1 MRHPMLPLFL
11 ACLSLLGRAAERPNI
26 LFILT
31 DDQGYGDVSAHGNPI
46 LKTPNLDKLRGE
58 SVRFT
63 DFQVSPTCAP
73 TRSALLTG
81 RHEFKNG
88 VTHTILERERM
99 ALGAA
104 TLTEQLQ
111 KAGYRTGIF
120 GKWHLG
126 DEAEYQPNKRG
137 FDEVFIH
144 GAGGIGQSYPGSC
157 GDVPGNS
164 YYGPTILHNGK
175 FVKTSGYC
183 TDEFFAQATRW
194 IEGEAAAKRPFYAY
208 IATNAPHGPYHARP
222 EDAALYEGKG
232 LGKDTEN
239 FFGMLHNIDQNVGK
253 ILAKLEALGIA
264 KDTLVV
270 FMNDNGGTAG
280 VKVFN
285 AGMRAAKGSP
295 YMGGIRAISFWRLP
309 GRFQPMDVKALA
321 AHVDFAPTILELT
334 GASATAT
341 MKSQLEGR
349 SLLPLLQAKVGE
361 NIAWPDR
368 TLFTHVGRWGNML
381 KGVDPEV
388 GKYAQTSV
396 RTVRWHLV
404 SSAPIPQPGQKAG
417 GKKGKNPK
425 NAPAA
430 VSAPQSPAGIKPAQA
445 NWQLF
450 DLSVDYG
457 ETTDVAA
464 QHPEVV
470 SDLIAKHD
478 AWWKECRPLMVNE
491 NVAGPSENPFKV
503 MYREQMGK

>member
-1 MRHPMLPLFL
+1 MRYLAYLLLPFVIH
-11 ACLSLLGRAAERPNI
+11 AADRPNI

-46 LKTPNLDKLRGE
+46 LKTPNLDKLRSE

-88 VTHTILERERM
+88 ITHTILERERL

-104 TLTEQLQ
+104 TLPEQLRQ
-111 KAGYRTGIF
+111 AGYRTGIF

-137 FDEVFIH
+137 FDEVYIH

-157 GDVPGNS
+157 GDVPKNS
-164 YYGPTILHNGK
+164 YYGPTLLHNGK
-175 FVKTSGYC
+175 FVKTEGYC
-183 TDEFFAQATRW
+183 TDMFFAQATRW
-194 IEGEAAAKRPFYAY
+194 IEGEAAARRPFYAY
-208 IATNAPHGPYHARP
+208 IATNAPHAPYNAKP

-253 ILAKLEALGIA
+253 ILARLEALGIA
-264 KDTLVV
+264 KDTLIVY
-270 FMNDNGGTAG
+270 MNDNGGTAG
-280 VKVFN
+280 TKVFN
-285 AGMRAAKGSP
+285 AGMRAQKGTA

-321 AHVDFAPTILELT
+321 AHIDFAPTILELT
-334 GASATAT
+334 GTPASEP
-341 MKSQLEGR
+341 MKAQIEGR
-349 SLLPLLQAKVGE
+349 SLLPLLTAKAGQDV
-361 NIAWPDR
+361 AWPDR
-368 TLFTHVGRWGNML
+368 TLFTHVGRWNGS
-381 KGVDPEV
+381 DPEV
-388 GKYAQTSV
+388 GRYVQTSV
-396 RTVRWHLV
+396 RTARWHLV
-404 SSAPIPQPGQKAG
+404 SAG
-417 GKKGKNPK
+417 NGANAGKGKAK
-425 NAPAA
+425 AATKGEAAGAAP
-430 VSAPQSPAGIKPAQA
+430 VRP

-450 DLSVDYG
+450 DLGVDYG

-470 SDLIAKHD
+470 RELIAKHD

-491 NVAGPSENPFKV
+491 GVKGPDENPFKV